1 MVHILFVVM
10 LVSIVV
16 GFGRNGMVSM
26 LALPLALVVVV
37 GVTVVMV
44 ILVVIDWGSGNSG
57 RGDGMSGYEN
67 IHHKCD
73 VDS

>member
-10 LVSIVV
+10 LVSLIVV
-16 GFGRNGMVSM
+16 GFGRNGMVAM

-44 ILVVIDWGSGNSG
+44 ILVVID
-57 RGDGMSGYEN
+57 
-67 IHHKCD
+67 
-73 VDS
+73 